1 MDPDT
6 ANPFPEPGAGLL
18 LFLASLALG
27 GFVVLCQ
34 NSLVELSDQKLKK
47 AAGEPGASPALER
60 AARLLEQP
68 GRFSSAMRG
77 AYTFCHLCA
86 VAILAQEAW
95 KRRAGPFFPGP
106 SGRGP
111 GAACWKIS

>member
-47 AAGEPGASPALER
+47 AAGEPGVPR
-60 AARLLEQP
+60 PFPP
-68 GRFSSAMRG
+68 GRG
-77 AYTFCHLCA
+77 GKGHL
-86 VAILAQEAW
+86 
-95 KRRAGPFFPGP
+95 
-106 SGRGP
+106 
-111 GAACWKIS
+111 